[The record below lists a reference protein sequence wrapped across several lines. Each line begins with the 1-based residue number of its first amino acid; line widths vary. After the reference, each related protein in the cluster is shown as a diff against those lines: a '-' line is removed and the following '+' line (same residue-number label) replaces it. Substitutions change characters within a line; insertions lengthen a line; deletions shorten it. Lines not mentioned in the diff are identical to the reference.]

1 MPLATILIEDSPA
14 IRSGLIPA
22 LAEFA
27 DVEVIATAETADQGI
42 AALKANAG
50 KWRLAIVD
58 IVLTAG
64 NGLQVLR
71 AGRERRSDQ
80 YMIVLTN
87 YATPDIRRK
96 STECGADAVFD
107 KSMEIDQ
114 FLELCKQYSTDQTPQ
129 AANAPGAPWPGESDE
144 GSPAREK
151 VIGVEE
157 LTERVAID
165 RLLTDAVSSLVER
178 NAAAVHGHLKRDGL
192 ASKVPAADEP
202 KTDQKDSAIG
212 SPPKNVPDGE

>member
-14 IRSGLIPA
+14 IRSDLIPA

-27 DVEVIATAETADQGI
+27 DVEVIAPAETADHGI
-42 AALKANAG
+42 AALRAHSDT
-50 KWRLAIVD
+50 WRLAIVD
-58 IVLTAG
+58 LLLQAG

-96 STECGADAVFD
+96 SAECGADAVFD

-114 FLELCKQYSTDQTPQ
+114 FLELCRKYSTDQTPQ
-129 AANAPGAPWPGESDE
+129 AANAPGASSPGESNE
-144 GSPAREK
+144 GALAREE
-151 VIGVEE
+151 VIDVGD
-157 LTERVAID
+157 LIERVAID
-165 RLLTDAVSSLVER
+165 RLLHEAVSGLVQR
-178 NAAAVHGHLKRDGL
+178 NASAVRDHLKRHGL
-192 ASKVPAADEP
+192 ASKVPAANEP
-202 KTDQKDSAIG
+202 TSGQEDSASG
-212 SPPKNVPDGE
+212 STPKKDCR